1 MGNEIPRTE
10 TIEEDDDNGTKG
22 GVKDTA
28 NDRGDD
34 RDRYGANKYM
44 EAILHPQ
51 SAKSCR
57 GWWNPGVT
65 IMRCFI
71 HQHLPIC
78 VNVENIT
85 NYPPQSMAVASVL
98 LRPSLATTPSLP
110 WPSRMEGLSEVSHYT
125 NGVKG
130 KRNIGNTLS
139 SHDLIQDK
147 NYLHNC
153 SNRLKKGE
161 TDKEADISDLYGS
174 SRATMIPSAVSINEN
189 PRTFNQLAVIKTTKG
204 IFAEENE
211 NYSASLSTVSEE
223 GITKKAADISDLH

>member
-1 MGNEIPRTE
+1 
-10 TIEEDDDNGTKG
+10 
-22 GVKDTA
+22 
-28 NDRGDD
+28 
-34 RDRYGANKYM
+34 
-44 EAILHPQ
+44 
-51 SAKSCR
+51 
-57 GWWNPGVT
+57 
-65 IMRCFI
+65 
-71 HQHLPIC
+71 
-78 VNVENIT
+78 
-85 NYPPQSMAVASVL
+85 MAVASVL

-110 WPSRMEGLSEVSHYT
+110 WPSRMEGLTEVSHYT

-130 KRNIGNTLS
+130 KRIIGNTLS

-174 SRATMIPSAVSINEN
+174 SRATVIPSAVSINEN

-211 NYSASLSTVSEE
+211 NYF
-223 GITKKAADISDLH
+223 